1 MPPAREPPAL
11 PSSFLPSLW
20 SVIGPPPPRPCPQFP
35 VFSSSPAL
43 WVPSKVRARCVHLRP
58 PLTRLDGQLSGGR
71 GPGARLAPGSP
82 LAFSGPSVRPPRL
95 PDPPPAPRRTL
106 EGQMPRGT
114 RCRFPT
120 AAPVVERPA
129 ALPGLGQPGG
139 AGLWWWQGALDRS
152 AAFPSLAKLLQVGM
166 WNQWMESQ
174 EILFKAACPLQKALR
189 ALPQTCC
196 AFLRPLPQI
205 VGFSLTVLCGQRA

>member
-35 VFSSSPAL
+35 VFSSPPAL

-82 LAFSGPSVRPPRL
+82 LAFPGPSVRPPRL

-120 AAPVVERPA
+120 AAPVVGRPA

-139 AGLWWWQGALDRS
+139 AGGGGGRGPWTGQQRS
-152 AAFPSLAKLLQVGM
+152 L
-166 WNQWMESQ
+166 
-174 EILFKAACPLQKALR
+174 PLQSCSKWGRGTSGWKVKKYCLKQLALCR
-189 ALPQTCC
+189 K
-196 AFLRPLPQI
+196 R
-205 VGFSLTVLCGQRA
+205 